1 MDLKFGITFLAVYHF
16 HLLLKNI
23 MVTYV
28 KTTSVLGWERHIVST
43 SKEEFVYSKRLQKRN
58 RRIDVQKKKR
68 RCAVSGAILYEKW

>member
-1 MDLKFGITFLAVYHF
+1 
-16 HLLLKNI
+16 

-58 RRIDVQKKKR
+58 RRIDVHKNR
-68 RCAVSGAILYEKW
+68 RCALSGAILYEKG